1 MHTLVWQGIPKSE
14 DTKEQNFIYFWP
26 YSDLGS
32 GTSSGSEVVLHR
44 VYGTGEGGRRRSVQR
59 RQRDQRFFL
68 PSPPPSS
75 LRLLSFLP
83 REGGDIPLQHI
94 LSSFLCTVAK
104 DAYSPSPPPVP
115 SSLSL
120 FSSSYIRFRSPSF
133 LGGRSRSER
142 QLFFALRAKEAGLRF
157 TDRAN

>member
-14 DTKEQNFIYFWP
+14 DTEEQNFIYFWP
-26 YSDLGS
+26 YSDLG
-32 GTSSGSEVVLHR
+32 SGSEVVLHR

-120 FSSSYIRFRSPSF
+120 FSSYIRFRSPSF
-133 LGGRSRSER
+133 LGGRSRCER